1 MNGAWPWAA
10 LVALGVYH
18 GINPGMGWLFAVALG
33 LHRDSRRVV
42 VTSIV
47 PIALGHAASVAM
59 VLVLATMLGLVVDPV
74 WLRRVAG
81 LALIGWAF
89 WHWWRGSRHRVRVGM
104 QTGMAGLALWSFLMA
119 TAHGAGLMLLPILLP
134 MGGMAGHDHAM
145 MGHGDHVMP
154 GGSPAV
160 ALAALAVHSGA
171 MLLTTLGMALLVY
184 GWLGV
189 AVLRRGWI
197 NLDLLWTAAL
207 VVTGLILLL
216 V

>member
-1 MNGAWPWAA
+1 VNGAWPWAA
-10 LVALGVYH
+10 LAALGVFH

-33 LHRDSRRVV
+33 LHRNSRRVV

-47 PIALGHAASVAM
+47 PIALGHAASVAI
-59 VLVLATMLGLVVDPV
+59 VLVLATAVGLIVDPV

-81 LALIGWAF
+81 LLLIGWGV

-134 MGGMAGHDHAM
+134 MGGMPGHDHAM
-145 MGHGDHVMP
+145 MGHGDHVMSA
-154 GGSPAV
+154 GSPGT

-184 GWLGV
+184 AWLGV
-189 AVLRRGWI
+189 AVLRRGWV

-207 VVTGLILLL
+207 VVTGLILL
-216 V
+216 VS